1 MIIDIIAGL
10 VFGILAGMGIGGG
23 GLLVIYLTFFD
34 GVSQRSAQGV
44 NLFFFIFAS
53 AASMLYHINKRK
65 INLPFVLLCSVSGC
79 IFAVIGSQTAAS
91 VDPHI
96 LKMFFGVMLIIAGL
110 LTLWKNFFTK
120 KTASDKS

>member
-1 MIIDIIAGL
+1 MIIDIIAGIA
-10 VFGILAGMGIGGG
+10 FGILAGMGVGGG

-34 GVSQRSAQGV
+34 GIGQRIAQGV

-65 INLPFVLLCSVSGC
+65 INLPFVIICSISGS
-79 IFAVIGSQTAAS
+79 IFALIGSHAAAA

-96 LKMFFGVMLIIAGL
+96 LKIFFGAMLIIAGI
-110 LTLWKNFFTK
+110 LTLWKNYFGK
-120 KTASDKS
+120 KAKR

>member
-10 VFGILAGMGIGGG
+10 LFGILAGMGVGGG
-23 GLLVIYLTFFD
+23 GLLVIYLTLFD
-34 GVSQRSAQGV
+34 GIGQRAAQGV

-65 INLPFVLLCSVSGC
+65 INFPFVALCSISGC
-79 IFAVIGSQTAAS
+79 IFALLGSYAAAA

-96 LKMFFGVMLIIAGL
+96 LKMFFGAMLIIAGL
-110 LTLWKNFFTK
+110 LTLWKICFGEK
-120 KTASDKS
+120 R